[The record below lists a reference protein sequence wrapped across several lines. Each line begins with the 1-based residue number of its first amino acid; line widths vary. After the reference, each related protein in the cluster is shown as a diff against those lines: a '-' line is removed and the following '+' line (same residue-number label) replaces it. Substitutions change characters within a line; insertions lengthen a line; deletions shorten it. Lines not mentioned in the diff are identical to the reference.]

1 MDGSRP
7 SVRAHVRHVTVKDVE
22 AHKEKQEE
30 VQAQEM
36 GKAEEQRRERQV
48 TLLRKLSPVS
58 AAFFQHIGKE

>member
-22 AHKEKQEE
+22 ARKKNEE

-36 GKAEEQRRERQV
+36 AKVEQQSRERQV
-48 TLLRKLSPVS
+48 TLLRKAGPVS
-58 AAFFQHIGKE
+58 APFFQCIGKA